1 MLSLSLHHVAG
12 HVGNITGEILSTI
25 NSLSPFW
32 LTLQHS
38 SPLAGHSTSALADS
52 DGGCFGI
59 KKQAVVVTG
68 VGLDS
73 LSLGGLPQTLL
84 CLSNHTGDTTDVR
97 PVCPMSLDDVSV
109 KESVL
114 LSSSTGNLSRPRV
127 FPREGLMILEF
138 IHLKYQGDRRG
149 RLLGFDLCE
158 AAITGIGTSGHV

>member
-1 MLSLSLHHVAG
+1 MAG

-73 LSLGGLPQTLL
+73 LSLGGYLRL
-84 CLSNHTGDTTDVR
+84 CYASAIIQKTTDVR
-97 PVCPMSLDDVSV
+97 PVCPMSLDDVTV

-149 RLLGFDLCE
+149 RLLGFDLCQ
-158 AAITGIGTSGHV
+158 AAITGIGTSGQV

>member
-1 MLSLSLHHVAG
+1 MAG

-73 LSLGGLPQTLL
+73 LSLGGYLRL
-84 CLSNHTGDTTDVR
+84 CYASAIIQETTDVR

-149 RLLGFDLCE
+149 RLLGFDLCQ
-158 AAITGIGTSGHV
+158 AAITGIATSGQV

>member
-59 KKQAVVVTG
+59 KKQVVVVTG

-73 LSLGGLPQTLL
+73 LSLGGYLRL
-84 CLSNHTGDTTDVR
+84 CYASAIIQETQQ
-97 PVCPMSLDDVSV
+97 MFAQSV
-109 KESVL
+109 
-114 LSSSTGNLSRPRV
+114 
-127 FPREGLMILEF
+127 
-138 IHLKYQGDRRG
+138 Q
-149 RLLGFDLCE
+149 
-158 AAITGIGTSGHV
+158 